1 MKIKEQTNRTKHKS
15 KKQSKTQRKKY
26 LEKDLRW
33 KIIAQKTDVRRKK
46 HAYYIK
52 REIKLIIIENHH
64 KLEDK
69 VRLRNSRTPEINND
83 DIYIFFASPSNCKLC

>member
-52 REIKLIIIENHH
+52 RK
-64 KLEDK
+64 
-69 VRLRNSRTPEINND
+69 
-83 DIYIFFASPSNCKLC
+83 